1 MREFSPLFPGRI
13 KRDTSTPPA
22 EQSAPVQTT
31 APQRPERPEKSP
43 ESAQKEVDK
52 EKSGAY
58 IDLREQLASL
68 SETQLK
74 IISAID
80 KEGTHIDDIV
90 ERTGLGA
97 AAVLTQLTVMTVK
110 GIVRRMPGNRVAL
123 NVQRR

>member
-13 KRDTSTPPA
+13 KRDASAPA
-22 EQSAPVQTT
+22 TEQSAPAQSVPPF
-31 APQRPERPEKSP
+31 AGRPEKGP
-43 ESAQKEVDK
+43 ESVQKEVDK

>member
-1 MREFSPLFPGRI
+1 M
-13 KRDTSTPPA
+13 
-22 EQSAPVQTT
+22 
-31 APQRPERPEKSP
+31 
-43 ESAQKEVDK
+43 
-52 EKSGAY
+52 
-58 IDLREQLASL
+58 REQLASL

>member
-1 MREFSPLFPGRI
+1 MNSSP
-13 KRDTSTPPA
+13 
-22 EQSAPVQTT
+22 
-31 APQRPERPEKSP
+31 
-43 ESAQKEVDK
+43 
-52 EKSGAY
+52 
-58 IDLREQLASL
+58 
-68 SETQLK
+68 
-74 IISAID
+74 AID